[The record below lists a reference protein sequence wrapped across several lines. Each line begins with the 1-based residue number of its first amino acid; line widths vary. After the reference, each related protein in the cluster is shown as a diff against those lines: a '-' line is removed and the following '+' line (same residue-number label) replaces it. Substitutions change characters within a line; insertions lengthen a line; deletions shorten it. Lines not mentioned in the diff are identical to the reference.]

1 MKVYKNPGKKDW
13 PEILSR
19 PQKDIGKLE
28 MLVNQIFDDIRQ
40 EGDKA
45 VLKYTKKFDKIV
57 PDRLEVTEEEF
68 LEAER
73 QVYVELKQ
81 AITSAKKNI
90 EIFHSDQVE
99 KVRKIE
105 ISKGVECWRKSVA
118 IEKVG
123 FYVPGGTAPL
133 FSTVLML
140 GIPAKI
146 AGCREIILCTP
157 PGQSGK
163 ISPAILYTARL
174 AGIKHVF
181 KVGGIQAI
189 GAMAFGTKTIP
200 RIYKIFG
207 PGNQFVTMAKQIV
220 SKYGIP
226 VDMPAGPSEVMIVGD
241 QSAVPEYIAADL
253 LSQAEHGPDSQVL
266 FITWFEDMI
275 PVVIKQLNNQLDSL
289 PKKDLINRSLD
300 HSKIILVRNKEEAI
314 AIINEYAPE
323 HLILSVEDKEIFE
336 KNIINAGSVFIGNYS
351 PESAGDYASGTNH
364 TLPTNGFAKAYS
376 GVSVDSFVKKIT
388 FQHITEEGLKNI
400 GPVVEIMAEAEQLE
414 AHKMAISVRLRTKQ
428 FDNN

>member
-1 MKVYKNPGKKDW
+1 MQIYKNPGKKDW

-19 PQKDIGKLE
+19 PQENFGKLE
-28 MLVNQIFDDIRQ
+28 LLVNRIFDDIRQ
-40 EGDKA
+40 TGDKA

-57 PDRLEVTEEEF
+57 PDRLEVSDEEF
-68 LEAER
+68 LEAKR
-73 QVYVELKQ
+73 QVHVELKQ

-90 EIFHSDQVE
+90 EIFHSAQVE
-99 KVRKIE
+99 KVRKLKIIE
-105 ISKGVECWRKSVA
+105 GVKCWRKSVA

-146 AGCREIILCTP
+146 AGCRDIILCTP

-163 ISPAILYTARL
+163 ISPAILFTASL
-174 AGIKHVF
+174 IGIKRVF

-200 RIYKIFG
+200 RVYKIFG
-207 PGNQFVTMAKQIV
+207 PGNQYVTMAKQIV

-253 LSQAEHGPDSQVL
+253 LSQAEHGPDSQVI

-300 HSKIILVRNKEEAI
+300 HSKIILVRNKEDAI

-351 PESAGDYASGTNH
+351 PGSAGDYASGTNH
-364 TLPTNGFAKAYS
+364 TLPTNGFAKACS

-400 GPVVEIMAEAEQLE
+400 GPVVETMAEAEQLE
-414 AHKMAISVRLRTKQ
+414 AHKRAISVRLRTKQ

>member
-1 MKVYKNPGKKDW
+1 MQIYKNPSKKDW

-19 PQKDIGKLE
+19 PQEDFGKLE
-28 MLVNQIFDDIRQ
+28 SLVNRIFDDIRQ
-40 EGDKA
+40 TGDKA
-45 VLKYTKKFDKIV
+45 VLKYAKQFDKIV
-57 PDRLEVTEEEF
+57 PDRLEVSDEEF

-73 QVYVELKQ
+73 QVHVELKQ

-90 EIFHSDQVE
+90 EIFHSAQIE
-99 KVRKIE
+99 KVRKLKITE
-105 ISKGVECWRKSVA
+105 GVKCWRKCVA

-146 AGCREIILCTP
+146 AGCRDIILCTP

-163 ISPAILYTARL
+163 ISPAILYTASL
-174 AGIKHVF
+174 IGIKRVF
-181 KVGGIQAI
+181 KAGGIQAI

-200 RIYKIFG
+200 RVYKIFG
-207 PGNQFVTMAKQIV
+207 PGNQFVTMAKKIV
-220 SKYGIP
+220 GKYGIP

-266 FITWFEDMI
+266 FITWFEDLI

-289 PKKDLINRSLD
+289 PKKDLINRSMD

-323 HLILSVEDKEIFE
+323 HLILSVDDKEIFE
-336 KNIINAGSVFIGNYS
+336 KNIMNAGSVFIGNYS
-351 PESAGDYASGTNH
+351 PGSAGDYASGTNH
-364 TLPTNGFAKAYS
+364 TLPTNGFAKACS

-388 FQHITEEGLKNI
+388 FQYITEEGLKNI

-414 AHKMAISVRLRTKQ
+414 AHKRAISVRLKTKQ

>member
-1 MKVYKNPGKKDW
+1 MQIYKNPGKNDW

-19 PQKDIGKLE
+19 PQEDFGKLE
-28 MLVNQIFDDIRQ
+28 SLVNRIFDEIRQ
-40 EGDKA
+40 TGDKA
-45 VLKYTKKFDKIV
+45 VLKYAKQFDKIV
-57 PDRLEVTEEEF
+57 PDRLEVSDEEF
-68 LEAER
+68 QETE
-73 QVYVELKQ
+73 VIIPKKLKQ
-81 AITSAKKNI
+81 AINSAMKNL
-90 EIFHSDQVE
+90 ESFHSVQVE

-146 AGCREIILCTP
+146 AGCRDIILCTP

-163 ISPAILYTARL
+163 ISPAILFTASL
-174 AGIKHVF
+174 MGIKHVF

-200 RIYKIFG
+200 RVYKIFG
-207 PGNQFVTMAKQIV
+207 PGNQYVTMAKQIV
-220 SKYGIP
+220 GKYGIP
-226 VDMPAGPSEVMIVGD
+226 IDMPAGPSEVMIVGD

-253 LSQAEHGPDSQVL
+253 LSQAEHGPDSQVI
-266 FITWFEDMI
+266 FITWFEDLI

-323 HLILSVEDKEIFE
+323 HLILLVEDKEIFE

-388 FQHITEEGLKNI
+388 FQHITEKGLKNL

-414 AHKMAISVRLRTKQ
+414 AHKRAISVRLRTKQ